1 MASTAERILDSA
13 QALTQTRGF
22 NGFSYADI
30 SRELAITKPSVHH
43 HFPTKA
49 GLAVAMVAR
58 YRERFA
64 EARRDHEDVA
74 TSPAARLLGYAGLY
88 AEVFSDG
95 GRMCLCGV
103 LAADAAS
110 LPPEVRQ
117 ATSAFF
123 VDQEHWVSTT
133 FVQAGLR
140 PDAAGRAA
148 TAFLAALEGAL
159 LLSRADAPVSRPR
172 SPARG
177 RVPGVAQTLLDALLP
192 R

>member
-30 SRELAITKPSVHH
+30 SRELAITKPSIHH

-49 GLAVAMVAR
+49 GLAVAMITR
-58 YRERFA
+58 YGERFA
-64 EARRDHEDVA
+64 AARREHEDVA
-74 TSPAARLLGYAGLY
+74 TSPGARLLGYAGLY
-88 AEVFSDG
+88 AEVFADG

-110 LPPEVRQ
+110 LPVEVRR

-123 VDQEHWVSTT
+123 TDQQHWVSTT

-140 PDAAGRAA
+140 PDEAGRAA

-159 LLSRADAPVSRPR
+159 LLSRADGPAGGPPGPVG
-172 SPARG
+172 G
-177 RVPGVAQTLLDALLP
+177 RVPGVASTLLDALLP